1 MTTISY
7 EAEDSEVEYECLED
21 ILIEMFNMI
30 AAPERVT
37 VSDSAAK
44 YRKVYS
50 PGAPSGPWDNDLT
63 PYMREPMD
71 QFPSRNIKSLIF
83 VGPAQSGKTD
93 ALILNTVAYCAKVD
107 PMDMLVYSPTQKA
120 ARDFSIRRIDRLHE
134 HSKEIGKML
143 LAERDADNTF
153 DKRYKT
159 GMILTMSYPTVTELA
174 GRPVG
179 RIVMTDYDRFDDD
192 VGGDG
197 SPFELASQR
206 TNTFGSLGICVA
218 ESSPSR
224 PVEDP
229 RWIAKSAHEA
239 PPCTG
244 IIDLYNRG
252 DRRRWYWPC
261 PHCETMFEGE
271 FKYLVWDGMDDDE
284 STLTNLQKGE
294 TARMVCPHCG
304 ALIHP
309 DDRYEM
315 NTWGE
320 WLPDGMH
327 YDDSGRKVGKPPHNL
342 TRSYWLKGVAA
353 AFTTW
358 KKLVVEYLDA
368 EESYARTLSEE
379 SLKKFYNNNLG
390 EPYLAKS
397 LLSIRTPEAIQSNA
411 VPFKKRTVPAG
422 VRFLMG
428 TADVQK
434 DRFVVMVWGIMPGR
448 PVDMV
453 AIDRFE
459 ITLSDRLD
467 DKGRNLPLDP
477 AGEVNDW
484 HVLKRE
490 VMQKTYPLDGDEKNR
505 HMQVRLTLCDSG
517 GRAGV
522 TTNAY
527 NFYRELRE
535 ENGHSR
541 FLLVKGSGNP
551 NHPRC
556 VVTYPD
562 SNRKDRNAGAR
573 GDVPV
578 LQINTNV
585 IKDTLDG
592 RLNSTTPGRGMVLFP
607 QWMPDEVFSE
617 LCVEVRGP
625 KGWENVNKARNEA
638 WDLACYC
645 IAGCISEYLNMEVT
659 NWESPPQWAAE
670 WDTNTLITFDPE
682 MKRFAPRRSSQ
693 YDMAKFAEQLA

>member
-1 MTTISY
+1 MTRNF
-7 EAEDSEVEYECLED
+7 ECVEG
-21 ILIEMFNMI
+21 ILLEMFEMVR
-30 AAPERVT
+30 APERIT
-37 VSDSAAK
+37 VSDAAAQ

-71 QFPSRNIKSLIF
+71 MFPSREIKGLIF

-93 ALILNTVAYCAKVD
+93 ALILNTVGYCAKVD

-120 ARDFSIRRIDRLHE
+120 ARDFSIRRIDRLHT
-134 HSKEIGKML
+134 HSPEIGKML
-143 LAERDADNTF
+143 LADRDADNTF

-179 RIVMTDYDRFDDD
+179 RIVMTDYDRMDDD
-192 VGGDG
+192 IGGDG
-197 SPFELASQR
+197 SPFDLASQR

-239 PPCTG
+239 PPCKG

-252 DRRRWYWPC
+252 DKRRWYWPC
-261 PHCETMFEGE
+261 PDCNTMFEGE
-271 FKYLVWDGMDDDE
+271 FKYLVWDGKDTDDSE
-284 STLTNLQKGE
+284 LTTLQKAE
-294 TARMVCPHCG
+294 TVRMVCPHCG
-304 ALIHP
+304 VLIHP
-309 DDRYEM
+309 DERYEM
-315 NTWGE
+315 NRWGQ
-320 WLPDGMH
+320 WLPDGM
-327 YDDSGRKVGKPPHNL
+327 YFDELGRMRGKVTRNL
-342 TRSYWLKGVAA
+342 TASYWLKGVAA

-358 KKLVVEYLDA
+358 RKLVVEYLDA
-368 EESYARTLSEE
+368 EDAYRRTLSED

-390 EPYLAKS
+390 EPYLSKS
-397 LLSIRTPEAIQSNA
+397 LLSVRTPEALQSQSQ
-411 VPFKKRTVPAG
+411 PFAKRKVPAN
-422 VRFLMG
+422 VRFLVAC
-428 TADVQK
+428 ADVQK
-434 DRFVVMVWGIMPGR
+434 DRFVVMVWGILPGR

-459 ITLSDRLD
+459 IIFSDRED
-467 DKGRNLPLDP
+467 EYQRKLPIDP
-477 AGEVNDW
+477 AGQLGDW

-505 HMQVRLTLCDSG
+505 HMQIRLTMCDSG

-551 NHPRC
+551 NHPRA

-562 SNRKDRNAGAR
+562 SSRKDRHSGAR

-578 LQINTNV
+578 LQINTNI

-592 RLNSTTPGRGMVLFP
+592 RLNCTTPGRGMVMFP
-607 QWMPDEVFSE
+607 DWMPDEVFAE
-617 LCVEVRGP
+617 MCAEVRGP
-625 KGWENVNKARNEA
+625 KGWENANGARNEA
-638 WDLACYC
+638 WDLASYC
-645 IAGCISEYLNMEVT
+645 VAGTISEYLNMEVT
-659 NWESPPQWAAE
+659 NWENPPNWAAA
-670 WDTNTLITFDPE
+670 WDTNTLVTHDPE
-682 MKRFAPRRSSQ
+682 MKRFAPRRAAQ
-693 YDMAKFAEQLA
+693 YDMAKLAEQLA